1 MINFKIDKPETLAL
15 VKFALIGAIG
25 FSIDAGIL
33 YLGVYIF
40 STPLIPTRAVSIL
53 ISVLATWILNRSWTF
68 NLRKIES
75 IWIEPVKYL
84 GSRSV
89 GAATNIGVFT
99 ALVSFAPLPL
109 NEPIIA
115 TPLSSAMT
123 MLINYTMVRL
133 FIYVP
138 K

>member
-40 STPLIPTRAVSIL
+40 STPL
-53 ISVLATWILNRSWTF
+53 
-68 NLRKIES
+68 
-75 IWIEPVKYL
+75 
-84 GSRSV
+84 
-89 GAATNIGVFT
+89 
-99 ALVSFAPLPL
+99 
-109 NEPIIA
+109 
-115 TPLSSAMT
+115 SSAMT

>member
-25 FSIDAGIL
+25 FSIDAGIP

-75 IWIEPVKYL
+75 IWIELVL
-84 GSRSV
+84 S
-89 GAATNIGVFT
+89 NIWEV
-99 ALVSFAPLPL
+99 VQ
-109 NEPIIA
+109 
-115 TPLSSAMT
+115 
-123 MLINYTMVRL
+123 
-133 FIYVP
+133 
-138 K
+138 